1 MNRYYSLEFNTDA
14 IPSNDSIHC
23 RTYGCRTQVACFN
36 DYFPMSR
43 LGGLGLFDRVFNV
56 HVPDNTSYHQLE
68 IGTTVA
74 KAYCCQCR
82 KMIGWKIIGVPG
94 QHMYVREG
102 RFCMK
107 LHKLTFSNH
116 IPLLQEQNE
125 RNVDQHGDTAGQ
137 DLGANEKNDGDA
149 NEQEMGANEKN
160 ANQDGG
166 SNEQNHDQDGGT
178 PMN

>member
-23 RTYGCRTQVACFN
+23 HTYGCRTQVACFN

-43 LGGLGLFDRVFNV
+43 LGELGLFDRVFNV
-56 HVPDNTSYHQLE
+56 HVPDNASYHQPE

-94 QHMYVREG
+94 QHTYVREG

-107 LHKLTFSNH
+107 LDKLTFSNH
-116 IPLLQEQNE
+116 IPLLRSIEEQIE
-125 RNVDQHGDTAGQ
+125 RNADQDADAAGQ
-137 DLGANEKNDGDA
+137 DLGVNEKNDGDA
-149 NEQEMGANEKN
+149 NEQEVG

-166 SNEQNHDQDGGT
+166 SNDQDGGA